1 MLAIPLMSAKCER
14 IFSSAKHLVTDSRNR
29 LKADIIEANECL
41 KSWFGRPE
49 AKAFA
54 KGIDP
59 DVDEQYEEE
68 ARDIDDND
76 LEENL
81 DKDKDEGEGEGE
93 GEGEDEDEDEDE
105 DEEDPEG
112 EAVKYTVFDD

>member
-1 MLAIPLMSAKCER
+1 MLAILLISAKCKR
-14 IFSSAKHLVTDSRNR
+14 IFSSAKYLVTNSRNR

-54 KGIDP
+54 KGINP
-59 DVDEQYEEE
+59 NINKQYEEE
-68 ARDIDDND
+68 ARDIDDNN

-81 DKDKDEGEGEGE
+81 DKDKDKGKGKGKGEGK
-93 GEGEDEDEDEDE
+93 DKDEDEDE
-105 DEEDPEG
+105 DEEDLEG
-112 EAVKYTVFDD
+112 EAVKYTVFND